1 MAARTQ
7 VSEGATLWRL
17 GTTGR
22 SAAGEAQFWSLEHP
36 LSPGFASR
44 YGIPAQNIKNAN
56 FIESATLRPGTP
68 FVTRQAPAV
77 GGNLGGG
84 IEAVVPEG
92 GVWLRSFSHLGG
104 P

>member
-1 MAARTQ
+1 MAARGQ
-7 VSEGATLWRL
+7 VSEGATLWRT

-36 LSPGFASR
+36 LTPGFASR
-44 YGIPAQNIKNAN
+44 YGVPAQNIKNAN
-56 FIESATLRPGTP
+56 FIESATIRPGTP

-77 GGNLGGG
+77 GQNLGGG
-84 IEAVVPEG
+84 IEVVVPEG
-92 GVWLRSFSHLGG
+92 GVLLRGFSHLGG